1 MEKQTIERITKWV
14 LGLALPLVI
23 VAFAVGGIDTAIGAI
38 AGAALS
44 VINVLALRWFVTRIL
59 AAGDRARAVLMLLL
73 VVKMSAIL
81 GLAAFLLSVV
91 DALGFTI
98 GFAAFVGGVLIGALH
113 AQLTQTGDEDLSS
126 AAVEKD

>member
-14 LGLALPLVI
+14 VGLALPLVV
-23 VAFAVGGIDTAIGAI
+23 VAFLVGGAPTAIGAI

-44 VINVLALRWFVTRIL
+44 VVNVLALRWFVTRIL

-81 GLAAFLLSVV
+81 AIATFLLSVV

-113 AQLTQTGDEDLSS
+113 SQLTQTGEDELSP
-126 AAVEKD
+126 AGEKD